1 MRRQEKSDGGTEGRT
16 QNMKEIFHRT
26 SIRKYET
33 KPVEDE
39 KIEKLL
45 RAAMAAPSAG
55 NQQPWEFY
63 VVTNSETL

>member
-1 MRRQEKSDGGTEGRT
+1 
-16 QNMKEIFHRT
+16 MKEIFHRT

-45 RAAMAAPSAG
+45 RAAMVAPSAG
-55 NQQPWEFY
+55 IR
-63 VVTNSETL
+63 TNRCERSH